1 VPSRADRRSLNSH
14 RHLVSETGRA
24 AKIWALS
31 LDYRL
36 APEHA
41 FPAAVDD
48 AVSGYRFLLSRGYQ
62 PGRIALAGDS
72 TGGGL
77 VVSAMIAIR
86 DEGLPQPGYGWCISP
101 WVDLEAIGE
110 TMATKAAADPTVQ
123 KAGILDMARLYPRLA
138 LPGF

>member
-1 VPSRADRRSLNSH
+1 MPSRADRRSLNSH

-41 FPAAVDD
+41 FPAAVED

-72 TGGGL
+72 AGGG
-77 VVSAMIAIR
+77 
-86 DEGLPQPGYGWCISP
+86 PGY
-101 WVDLEAIGE
+101 
-110 TMATKAAADPTVQ
+110 ATHTLPLYAFLPAAVLTY
-123 KAGILDMARLYPRLA
+123 RR
-138 LPGF
+138 